1 MNYIVKRFGIDKNK
15 PIMKTI
21 RKYLLFAIFIMT
33 SVAASAQTEA
43 INNTNKHRD
52 PWGTFRLSY
61 NRMTYNAGTYLENMY
76 FNDDFEKLTKLNGFS
91 GEIRGNF
98 PIKESSLHFQ
108 LGIGFSFARSKYE
121 KSERYISIE
130 SKIRSFSMYYPL
142 NIAYKLSFDNVSFM
156 PYFGIRLNQ
165 NWGKYISEVTI
176 DDETETYKFSLV
188 WGDSFNSPEIR
199 KMYGDPFEGKFM
211 NFGWQI
217 GADLIFDNIALGF
230 SYLADL
236 NDRMKDT
243 KAGIMQFTI
252 GFKL

>member
-1 MNYIVKRFGIDKNK
+1 
-15 PIMKTI
+15 MKTM
-21 RKYLLFAIFIMT
+21 RKYLFLAIFMVT
-33 SVAASAQTEA
+33 SVAVSAQTET
-43 INNTNKHRD
+43 INNANNSV

-61 NRMTYNAGTYLENMY
+61 NRMAYNAGTYLE
-76 FNDDFEKLTKLNGFS
+76 NDDFEKLTKLNGFS

-98 PIKESSLHFQ
+98 PIKESALHFQ

-121 KSERYISIE
+121 ESERYISIE

-142 NIAYKLSFDNVSFM
+142 NLAYKLSFNNVSFM

-176 DDETETYKFSLV
+176 DDETETYEFSLV

-199 KMYGDPFEGKFM
+199 KIFGDPFEGKFM
-211 NFGWQI
+211 NLGWQI

-243 KAGIMQFTI
+243 KASIMQFTI
-252 GFKL
+252 GFRL

>member
-1 MNYIVKRFGIDKNK
+1 M
-15 PIMKTI
+15 
-21 RKYLLFAIFIMT
+21 RKYLFLAILIMT
-33 SVAASAQTEA
+33 SAAVSAQTVGTAAQTET
-43 INNTNKHRD
+43 INNTNNNSG

-61 NRMTYNAGTYLENMY
+61 NRMTYNTGTYLENMF
-76 FNDDFEKLTKLNGFS
+76 FNDDLNKLTKLNGFS

-98 PIKESSLHFQ
+98 PIMESALHFQ

-121 KSERYISIE
+121 ESERYISIE
-130 SKIRSFSMYYPL
+130 SKVRSFSLYYPVNL
-142 NIAYKLSFDNVSFM
+142 AYKLSFNDNVSFM

-165 NWGKYISEVTI
+165 NWGKYISEITI
-176 DDETETYKFSLV
+176 DDETETYEFSLV

-199 KMYGDPFEGKFM
+199 KIFGDPFEGKFM
-211 NFGWQI
+211 NLGWQI
-217 GADLIFDNIALGF
+217 GADLILNNIALGF
-230 SYLADL
+230 GYFADL